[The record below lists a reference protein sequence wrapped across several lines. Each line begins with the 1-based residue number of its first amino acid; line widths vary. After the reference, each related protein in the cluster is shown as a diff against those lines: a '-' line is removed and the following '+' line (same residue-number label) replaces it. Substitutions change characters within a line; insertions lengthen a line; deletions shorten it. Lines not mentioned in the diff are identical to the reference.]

1 MPAVAAIPWLGTA
14 IAGGAAA
21 GATVYGAH
29 KSSSAQQRAAEL
41 GSASANQAGALEAK
55 AAEDALTFAKEQEA
69 QRKLEF
75 QQTQALNLDQYRQS
89 QARLEP
95 YRRLGAGTIG
105 QMAQPIP
112 DWQARP
118 GSLGQMMT
126 GAR

>member
-1 MPAVAAIPWLGTA
+1 MPAIVAAAA
-14 IAGGAAA
+14 ISAAA
-21 GATVYGAH
+21 SASASAYGAH
-29 KSSSAQQRAAEL
+29 KTSGAARKSAEL
-41 GSASANQAGALEAK
+41 QAASANQAGALEAK